1 MTNDGRLYL
10 SRLGTFISILLL
22 ASLAHAQVSPSAV
35 RDEIGAEKPAESLS
49 PDVPTDFASPRDTIS
64 TFLLNMA
71 QLAEDHDNE
80 AAWKQVYRTL
90 DAPETLAEKRRTM
103 AVELLGVFN
112 SLGRI
117 DVETMAPGSEE
128 IKEKKLKRFEFLPNN
143 PYPAAKRLIRK
154 AVLDLGSEPP
164 GKTVLVMTEAGEWK
178 FSADTLDSL
187 GKVWSWIEKRGA
199 RHGVDVRELDPTQ
212 MIRTHLVPEI
222 LKGRFI
228 LGVELWQ
235 WIGLLVALFGAVLVD
250 FLIRLMLRPIVR
262 WIFYKSTGEA
272 ERDSVRTTV
281 RPFGLLV
288 SVLVFWWFLNVLGL
302 IGVALLVLVV
312 AAKLVFGFAAAWAT
326 WSITDLVAGAF
337 QRKSEATQMSIDNM
351 LVPLVRRAVKLLI
364 FAFALIY
371 TAHALDINILPLL
384 GSVGLAGLAISFA
397 AQDLIR
403 NLFGG
408 MTIFLDKPF
417 KTGDRILYQNYDGI
431 IESIGFRSTK
441 VRKLNGHLVSIP
453 NGGLTGDAVENI
465 SSRPSIRRI
474 MNITLPLSTSRQ
486 KLSQAIKII
495 RDILEEE
502 GVRERIH
509 PVINGE
515 VFNPR
520 VYFNN
525 FNVDSLNLFVIYW
538 FAPPDYWDFM
548 DNGERLNMRIVED
561 FESAGIEFALPVRKL
576 QLASGE
582 PSPDSLFSTLYAKEK
597 EFAGKS

>member
-1 MTNDGRLYL
+1 MTNEGRLCL
-10 SRLGTFISILLL
+10 LRLGTIFSILLL
-22 ASLAHAQVSPSAV
+22 ASLAHAQVSSSTAPN
-35 RDEIGAEKPAESLS
+35 EKGAEKPAKSLS
-49 PDVPTDFASPRDTIS
+49 PEVPADFASPRDTIN
-64 TFLLNMA
+64 TFLLNMD

-80 AAWKQVYRTL
+80 AAWRQVYRTL
-90 DAPETLAEKRRTM
+90 DAPDTLEKKRDAM
-103 AVELLGVFN
+103 AVKLLGIFN

-143 PYPAAKRLIRK
+143 PYPAAKRLISK

-164 GKTVLVMTEAGEWK
+164 GEIVLVKTESGEWR
-178 FSADTLDSL
+178 FSADTLNGL
-187 GKVWSWIEKRGA
+187 GKVWSWIEKRGV
-199 RHGVDVRELDPTQ
+199 RHGVDVRELDPAQ

-235 WIGLLVALFGAVLVD
+235 WIGLLVALFGAVLID
-250 FLIRLMLRPIVR
+250 FLLRLILRPIAR
-262 WIFYKSTGEA
+262 WILNKSTGEA
-272 ERDSVRTTV
+272 DRDSVRATV

-288 SVLVFWWFLNVLGL
+288 SVLVFWWSLSVLGL

-326 WSITDLVAGAF
+326 WSITDLVAGTF
-337 QRKSEATQMSIDNM
+337 QRKTEATELSIDNM
-351 LVPLVRRAVKLLI
+351 LVPLVRRAFKLLI

-431 IESIGFRSTK
+431 IESVGFRSTK
-441 VRKLNGHLVSIP
+441 VRTLNGHLVSIP
-453 NGGLTGDAVENI
+453 NGGLMGDAVENI

-474 MNITLPLSTSRQ
+474 MNITLPLNTSQQ
-486 KLSQAIKII
+486 KLSQTINLL
-495 RDILEEE
+495 REILEKE
-502 GVRERIH
+502 GIRERIH
-509 PVINGE
+509 PVINGD
-515 VFNPR
+515 VFDPR

-525 FNVDSLNLFVIYW
+525 FNADSLNLFVIYW

-548 DNGERLNMRIVED
+548 DHCERLNMRIVEE

-582 PSPDSLFSTLYAKEK
+582 PPPAALLGTVFTNER
-597 EFAGKS
+597 EIAGKP